1 MDSTAGMS
9 LISAIRAISAI
20 TCCAK
25 ERDLPSMSEQDQK
38 RGSSVRQMPRHRRP
52 GPILLSPI
60 RGGRT
65 DMSAHQCP
73 AIDRRVVIKYAAAS
87 AAALATGGI
96 AAPALAQAKTI
107 KLGYVSPQTGPL
119 AAFAE
124 ADNFIIANF
133 KDATKAGLRIRD
145 ATYPVDVVVK
155 DSQSNPNR
163 AAEVAKELIVRDKID
178 LMLVASTPETTNPVS
193 TQCEIEEVPCIST
206 VAPWQPWFVGRQANP
221 AGGPP
226 AWKPFNHTYHF
237 FWGLEDVIAV
247 FTNMWGQL
255 TTNKSV
261 GGLFP
266 NDGDG
271 NAWGDKQV
279 GFPPVLE
286 KQGYRLTDPGRY
298 QNLTDN
304 FSAQITAFK
313 NAKCEILT
321 GVVLPPDFTTFWQQA
336 LQQGFK
342 PKVASV
348 GKALLFPVAVEAL
361 GKAGH
366 NLSSEVWWSPNHPF
380 KSSLNGMSARMLADA
395 YTGATKKQWTQPIG
409 FVHALFEVAVDALK
423 RSAEVGNAKAMVQA
437 VAATNLDTVVGK
449 VAWNGANLPPF
460 AASNVAKTPLVG
472 GQWRLADGNKYDIVI
487 TDNKTAPAIPVGGNM
502 EAIS

>member
-1 MDSTAGMS
+1 M
-9 LISAIRAISAI
+9 RAH
-20 TCCAK
+20 
-25 ERDLPSMSEQDQK
+25 Q
-38 RGSSVRQMPRHRRP
+38 RP
-52 GPILLSPI
+52 G
-60 RGGRT
+60 
-65 DMSAHQCP
+65 
-73 AIDRRVVIKYAAAS
+73 IDRRTLIKYSAAS
-87 AAALATGGI
+87 SAALAAGVC
-96 AAPALAQAKTI
+96 APAIAQAKTI

-133 KDATKAGLRIRD
+133 KDAIKGGLRIGST
-145 ATYPVDVVVK
+145 TYAIDVVVR

-206 VAPWQPWFVGRQANP
+206 VAPWQPWFIGRQANP

-304 FSAQITAFK
+304 FSAQIGAFK
-313 NAKCEILT
+313 GANCEIIT
-321 GVVLPPDFTTFWQQA
+321 GVVLPPDFTTFWKQA

-342 PKVASV
+342 PKIASI
-348 GKALLFPVAVEAL
+348 GKAILFPVAVEAL
-361 GKAGH
+361 GRDGH
-366 NLSSEVWWSPNHPF
+366 NLSSEVWWSPSHPF
-380 KSSLNGMSARMLADA
+380 KSSLTGMTAQALAAA
-395 YTGATKKQWTQPIG
+395 YEGATRKQWTQPIG
-409 FVHALFEVAVDALK
+409 FVHALFEVATDVLK
-423 RSAEVGNAKAMVQA
+423 RSAQVGDAKAMLAA

-460 AASNVAKTPLVG
+460 AARNVAKTPLVG
-472 GQWRLADGNKYDIVI
+472 GQWRIKDGNKYEIVI
-487 TDNKTAPAIPVGGNM
+487 TDNKTAPAIPVAGKV
-502 EAIS
+502 EAIG

>member
-1 MDSTAGMS
+1 MTAG
-9 LISAIRAISAI
+9 
-20 TCCAK
+20 
-25 ERDLPSMSEQDQK
+25 E
-38 RGSSVRQMPRHRRP
+38 
-52 GPILLSPI
+52 
-60 RGGRT
+60 GGR
-65 DMSAHQCP
+65 
-73 AIDRRVVIKYAAAS
+73 INRRTLIKYSAAS
-87 AAALATGGI
+87 GAALAAG
-96 AAPALAQAKTI
+96 AVCAPAVAQARTI

-133 KDATKAGLRIRD
+133 KDAIKGGLKIGN

-206 VAPWQPWFVGRQANP
+206 VAPWQPWFIGRQANP

-226 AWKPFNHTYHF
+226 AWKPFDYTYHF

-255 TTNKSV
+255 QTNKSV

-279 GFPPVLE
+279 GFPPVLD

-304 FSAQITAFK
+304 FSAQIGAFK
-313 NAKCEILT
+313 GANCDIIT
-321 GVVLPPDFTTFWQQA
+321 GVVLPPDFTTFWKQA

-342 PKVASV
+342 PKIASI
-348 GKALLFPVAVEAL
+348 GKAILFPVAVEAL
-361 GKAGH
+361 GRDGH
-366 NLSSEVWWSPNHPF
+366 NLSSEVWWTPNHPF
-380 KSSLNGMSARMLADA
+380 KSSLTGMSARQLAGA
-395 YTGATKKQWTQPIG
+395 YENATHKQWTQPIG
-409 FVHALFEVAVDALK
+409 FVHALFEVAVDVLK
-423 RSAEVGNAKAMVQA
+423 RSQQIGDGKATLAA
-437 VAATNLDTVVGK
+437 VAATNLDTVVGHL
-449 VAWNGANLPPF
+449 AWNGANLPPF
-460 AASNVAKTPLVG
+460 AAKNVAKTPLVG
-472 GQWRLADGNKYDIVI
+472 GQWRIKDGNKYEIVI
-487 TDNKTAPAIPVGGNM
+487 ADNKTAPAIPVAGTM
-502 EAIS
+502 EAIT